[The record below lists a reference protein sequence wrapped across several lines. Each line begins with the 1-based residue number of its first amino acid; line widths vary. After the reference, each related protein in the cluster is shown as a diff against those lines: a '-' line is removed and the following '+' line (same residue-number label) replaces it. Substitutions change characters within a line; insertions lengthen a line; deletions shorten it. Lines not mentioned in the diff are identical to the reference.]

1 MGLYFEVV
9 APSLTF
15 NVCNFVFLL
24 ESMFRIIAD
33 NIVQMIVTMISV
45 VTT

>member
-15 NVCNFVFLL
+15 NVCNLFLL
-24 ESMFRIIAD
+24 ESMFRIAD

>member
-9 APSLTF
+9 TPSLTF
-15 NVCNFVFLL
+15 NVCNFVLL
-24 ESMFRIIAD
+24 ESMFRIAD

>member
-24 ESMFRIIAD
+24 ESMFRIAD

>member
-15 NVCNFVFLL
+15 NVCNFE
-24 ESMFRIIAD
+24 ESMFRIAD